1 MGRSTASSATA
12 TDSGSTSASMDDAAT
27 PLLLRRRHPVRGIEP
42 AGDVVRAMARSA
54 AQVLA
59 RLQANQGPTD

>member
-1 MGRSTASSATA
+1 VHGAPGA
-12 TDSGSTSASMDDAAT
+12 DA
-27 PLLLRRRHPVRGIEP
+27 PLQRAAH

-59 RLQANQGPTD
+59 RLQGQGG